1 MVGLEKLS
9 KCVSDGETIISNEI
23 DEDYDTEPSIL
34 DQSKIECKKDLLF
47 AYNKLTKN
55 QKITERKCKN
65 YKY

>member
-9 KCVSDGETIISNEI
+9 KCVSDDKTIISNEI
-23 DEDYDTEPSIL
+23 DEDYDTESSIL

-55 QKITERKCKN
+55 QKMTEEKCNN
-65 YKY
+65 Y